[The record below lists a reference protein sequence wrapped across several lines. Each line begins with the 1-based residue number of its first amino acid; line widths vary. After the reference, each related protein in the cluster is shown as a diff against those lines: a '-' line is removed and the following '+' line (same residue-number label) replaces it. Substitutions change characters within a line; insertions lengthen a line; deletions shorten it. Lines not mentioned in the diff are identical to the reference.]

1 MGIVSAIV
9 GSALIGAGASAYSAK
24 KSAKAAQQA
33 SDAATA
39 EQQRQFDLIRADTAP
54 YRQVGVD
61 ALNAIQRLYGRAP
74 VGASSAP
81 SAVGPADART
91 VWLSGPYGGRIP
103 VEIPGQP
110 GEPAV
115 ASPGPPATG
124 RPDLS
129 VFFESPDYQFN
140 LAEGQKAIDRSLAA
154 RGRALSGA
162 GVREGIRYASGL
174 ASQEFGNFYNRLASQ
189 AGLGQTAVGTSA
201 SAGMQTA
208 ANIGNAAMNA
218 GNVRASA
225 YMAGAQGV
233 NSAIQGGIGN
243 LLLMRYLS
251 GGMTPGGGLG

>member
-74 VGASSAP
+74 VGAS
-81 SAVGPADART
+81 
-91 VWLSGPYGGRIP
+91 
-103 VEIPGQP
+103 
-110 GEPAV
+110 
-115 ASPGPPATG
+115 ASPGSPATG

-243 LLLMRYLS
+243 LLLMRYLG